1 MKTSTQTI
9 GHERGS
15 AIIVVLLILAV
26 TVMLGVFATN
36 TSQVEFQIAGSDIR
50 QKAAFYGAEGGTDYG
65 AQLVEERIACFAYDE
80 SEVEVAVGEIMVM
93 NPNFWVSSQ
102 DEDGAGLQA
111 GSLYTVT
118 LKEAFHFPKDAQAG
132 EPQTVVSVDG
142 YTMYAHGAAIQ
153 QAAGYEG
160 KGKGAAGG
168 GVNYL
173 YEMKSERTGAA
184 QSKAS
189 VTLGWRH
196 VVGME
201 LECN

>member
-1 MKTSTQTI
+1 MKSRAQTI

-15 AIIVVLLILAV
+15 AIIIVLLILAA

-36 TSQVEFQIAGSDIR
+36 TSQVEFQIAGNDIR

-65 AQLVEERIACFAYDE
+65 AQLVEERIACFAYDD
-80 SEVEVAVGEIMVM
+80 SEEEVAVGEILLK
-93 NPNFWVSSQ
+93 NPNFWLSAQ
-102 DEDGAGLQA
+102 DEDGAGVQS
-111 GSLYTVT
+111 GTQYTVE
-118 LKEAFHFPKDAQAG
+118 LKDAFHFPKDAQPG
-132 EPQTVVSVDG
+132 EQQTEVKVDG

-184 QSKAS
+184 LSKAS